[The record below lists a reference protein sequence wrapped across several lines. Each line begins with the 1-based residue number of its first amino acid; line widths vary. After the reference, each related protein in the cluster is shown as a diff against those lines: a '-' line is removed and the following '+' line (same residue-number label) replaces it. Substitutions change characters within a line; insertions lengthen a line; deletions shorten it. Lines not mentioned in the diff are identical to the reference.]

1 MKDKTE
7 PSISQVRK
15 IKRALMFIALI
26 GAVFSLLAELLV
38 YYCIIDVIPLFN
50 DLVLRINTLL
60 THISISVIASIIGF
74 HLLIDAIMVI
84 RGVESKLG
92 LLDNGGKGCGT
103 WPH

>member
-15 IKRALMFIALI
+15 IKRALIFIALI

-38 YYCIIDVIPLFN
+38 YHCIIDIIPLFN
-50 DLVLRINTLL
+50 DPVLRINNLL

-84 RGVESKLG
+84 RGVESKLR
-92 LLDNGGKGCGT
+92 LLDNGG
-103 WPH
+103 

>member
-38 YYCIIDVIPLFN
+38 YHCIIDVIPLFD
-50 DLVLRINTLL
+50 DLVLRINILL

-74 HLLIDAIMVI
+74 HLLVDAIMVI
-84 RGVESKLG
+84 RGIESKLR
-92 LLDNGGKGCGT
+92 LLENGG
-103 WPH
+103 

>member
-38 YYCIIDVIPLFN
+38 YHCIIDVIPLFD
-50 DLVLRINTLL
+50 DLVLRINILL

-74 HLLIDAIMVI
+74 HLLVDAIMVI
-84 RGVESKLG
+84 RGIEGKLR
-92 LLDNGGKGCGT
+92 LLENGG
-103 WPH
+103 